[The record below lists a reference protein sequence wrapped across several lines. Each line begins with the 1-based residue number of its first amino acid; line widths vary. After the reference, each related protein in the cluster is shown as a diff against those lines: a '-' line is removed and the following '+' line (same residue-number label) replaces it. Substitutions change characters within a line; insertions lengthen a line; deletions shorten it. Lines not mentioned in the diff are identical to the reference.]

1 MEIIGIGILLAIGWY
16 IAPFVVMVV
25 VGIVASIGIG
35 YFISSIFK

>member
-16 IAPFVVMVV
+16 IAPFVIMAV
-25 VGIVASIGIG
+25 VGVVASIG

>member
-16 IAPFVVMVV
+16 VAPFVIMAV
-25 VGIVASIGIG
+25 VGVVASIG